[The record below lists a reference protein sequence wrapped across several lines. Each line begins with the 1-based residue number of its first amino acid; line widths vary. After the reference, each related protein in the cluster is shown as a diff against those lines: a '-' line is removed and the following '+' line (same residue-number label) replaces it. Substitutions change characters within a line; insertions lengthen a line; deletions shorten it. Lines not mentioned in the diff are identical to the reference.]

1 MTATVRQ
8 PTDLPPGVRTLSI
21 GHGRDPAARLAAAA
35 FADTFQRAGGEVLAV
50 VDWPERAASW
60 LKAARRLA
68 AGAPDAWL
76 VVPPA
81 PGWARVRERLRDT
94 AGWDPARTYV
104 LLTAE
109 GADGG
114 DHLGG

>member
-1 MTATVRQ
+1 
-8 PTDLPPGVRTLSI
+8 
-21 GHGRDPAARLAAAA
+21 
-35 FADTFQRAGGEVLAV
+35 
-50 VDWPERAASW
+50 
-60 LKAARRLA
+60 
-68 AGAPDAWL
+68 
-76 VVPPA
+76 VPPA